1 MGYQNLKSE
10 KVEVLNYPGAI
21 SSDIID
27 KTIDVL
33 DAKPESLKVLVVHVA
48 IKKIVTKTKK
58 NNFIKLFKHNN
69 LQR

>member
-33 DAKPESLKVLVVHVA
+33 DAKPESLKVLCSSLSYQENCH
-48 IKKIVTKTKK
+48 
-58 NNFIKLFKHNN
+58 
-69 LQR
+69 